1 MQMRRAAAVLVFTV
15 STLALVGCAHDGA
28 GPRLKLGAQPWERD
42 VLARKSMQLAVE
54 PALLA
59 FDDHTYFSK
68 EAASGGRGFDGGGCG
83 CN

>member
-1 MQMRRAAAVLVFTV
+1 MLNCNRRRIALLALTA
-15 STLALVGCAHDGA
+15 STLGLSACAHQG
-28 GPRLKLGAQPWERD
+28 LKLGAAPWERD
-42 VLARKSMQLAVE
+42 VLARKSMQLAKE

-68 EAASGGRGFDGGGCG
+68 EAASGGRSFDGGGCG